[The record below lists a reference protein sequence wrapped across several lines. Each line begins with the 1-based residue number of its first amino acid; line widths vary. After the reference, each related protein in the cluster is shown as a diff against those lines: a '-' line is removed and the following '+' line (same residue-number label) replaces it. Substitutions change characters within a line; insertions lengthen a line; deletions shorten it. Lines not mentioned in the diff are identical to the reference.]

1 MLNAEKVA
9 GIFKL
14 FSVGARVRIV
24 RALWCRAMC
33 VTELTSQLGISQEA
47 TSQHLRVL
55 RNAGVVWFQKR
66 GFNVYYSLDKQNMAL
81 MYKSVGALFEA
92 GKTQGR
98 RPV

>member
-1 MLNAEKVA
+1 MRDAEKLA

-24 RALWCRAMC
+24 QALRRRAMC
-33 VTELTSQLGISQEA
+33 VTELTSQLGISQES

-66 GFNVYYSLDKQNMAL
+66 GFNIYYSLDKQNMAS
-81 MYKSVGALFEA
+81 MYKSVGALY
-92 GKTQGR
+92 
-98 RPV
+98 RPGDR